1 MEILVTFPGG
11 ARVAAA
17 VNGQTV
23 MTDQPV
29 TDGGT
34 GTAPSP
40 YELFLASL
48 GTCAGYYVLSFCQQ
62 RGIATD
68 EISVRQSMEFAS
80 LADGKRKLVK
90 VSMAIQVPPSFPEKY
105 HNALVKSAEIC
116 AVKKVLQDPP
126 EFVIATVVR

>member
-1 MEILVTFPGG
+1 
-11 ARVAAA
+11 
-17 VNGQTV
+17 
-23 MTDQPV
+23 
-29 TDGGT
+29 
-34 GTAPSP
+34 
-40 YELFLASL
+40 
-48 GTCAGYYVLSFCQQ
+48 VLSFCQQ